1 MCKGLVE
8 SSSSSSIFF
17 CCSWQI
23 RVKQKSDPIQTSTRL
38 LLKLGEVSSQINVS
52 EVKQLGRLADRFC
65 IFSLLKFDLWELGI
79 PSGLRSHTQSI
90 AVQGST
96 CLENQSLE
104 IISIVLIHSFRS
116 HDWKMRHFKLIF
128 KHFGWINFWLYNT
141 VCTAVMP
148 RCCLFV
154 YRPARDFE
162 QLEHPEGNLGRQL
175 LWPFSSV
182 S

>member
-52 EVKQLGRLADRFC
+52 EVKQLRRLADRFC

-96 CLENQSLE
+96 CLENQSFE

-116 HDWKMRHFKLIF
+116 STIEKWDILSWFSNTLVGLIF
-128 KHFGWINFWLYNT
+128 GCIT
-141 VCTAVMP
+141 QCARQSCRGVVS
-148 RCCLFV
+148 LFI
-154 YRPARDFE
+154 AL
-162 QLEHPEGNLGRQL
+162 LEILSNLSIQKEI
-175 LWPFSSV
+175 
-182 S
+182 